1 MSSFVLEA
9 IEITGNRL
17 FVSRKQTEVFDN
29 FRSSQSESCLVPLLR
44 LSNAV
49 DSRLRYNR
57 QFSDICVAVPFLP
70 TKSLVCFEFVQGWT
84 RFWTGKQGLEK
95 CRKILHG
102 IFFISSQRKIHW
114 KMFAFIR
121 LPDIHEKIREL
132 NRKEKCA
139 CEKHIKSKHIFTQ
152 EKIKSCSETVVV
164 KVIWDVSLRTE

>member
-9 IEITGNRL
+9 IDITGNRL

-44 LSNAV
+44 ISNAV

-70 TKSLVCFEFVQGWT
+70 TKSLVCFEFVQGWA
-84 RFWTGKQGLEK
+84 RFWIGKQGLEK

-102 IFFISSQRKIHW
+102 IFFIFFTEKIHW

-121 LPDIHEKIREL
+121 HKIYTRKYENWIEKKNVREKNIKL
-132 NRKEKCA
+132 
-139 CEKHIKSKHIFTQ
+139 KHVFTQ
-152 EKIKSCSETVVV
+152 EKITSCSETVVV